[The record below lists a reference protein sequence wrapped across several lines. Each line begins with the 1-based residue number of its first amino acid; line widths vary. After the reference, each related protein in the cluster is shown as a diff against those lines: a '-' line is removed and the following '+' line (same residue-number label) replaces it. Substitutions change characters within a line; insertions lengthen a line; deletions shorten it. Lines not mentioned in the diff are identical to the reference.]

1 MVTKKDFNKVAE
13 LIQKNTC
20 NDTFVI
26 KNYLVNELCDYFES
40 INPNFHRG
48 KFIHACH
55 NDMTRKYNVNIKAS

>member
-26 KNYLVNELCDYFES
+26 KNFLINQLCDYFES

-55 NDMTRKYNVNIKAS
+55 IDMTRKYNVNIKAS

>member
-1 MVTKKDFNKVAE
+1 MNIADDLIKDLA
-13 LIQKNTC
+13 
-20 NDTFVI
+20 
-26 KNYLVNELCDYFES
+26 DYFES

>member
-1 MVTKKDFNKVAE
+1 MVTKKDFNKIAE
-13 LIQKNTC
+13 ISERNTPQG
-20 NDTFVI
+20 TFVI
-26 KNYLVNELCDYFES
+26 ADDLIKDLADYFES